1 MPKQNNIRIKIT
13 TEQPDACVQCPL
25 IGLIPKYRLPFG
37 CQETHICTATRDA
50 MTARKAR
57 SKRSEADAKHPRH
70 MFCDHKWD
78 AWRQLGV
85 YGIPRQVYIEE
96 RLPYEQSQQL
106 PIIFH
111 DKRGPK
117 SKKQ

>member
-1 MPKQNNIRIKIT
+1 MPANKNIKIKIT

-25 IGLIPKYRLPFG
+25 IGLIPKWRLPFG
-37 CQETHICTATRDA
+37 CQETHICTATREA

-117 SKKQ
+117 SKH